1 MNFKMTSTQC
11 KLVPFSPLFLQELF
25 FLDQCC
31 LSPALTIHSHDHGLD
46 FVTINNNNHLIL
58 IISMLTLHS
67 LTASSFVFSPLFFCF
82 NSRSFSAK

>member
-67 LTASSFVFSPLFFCF
+67 LTASSFVFSPFIFLLQFQEFL
-82 NSRSFSAK
+82 S